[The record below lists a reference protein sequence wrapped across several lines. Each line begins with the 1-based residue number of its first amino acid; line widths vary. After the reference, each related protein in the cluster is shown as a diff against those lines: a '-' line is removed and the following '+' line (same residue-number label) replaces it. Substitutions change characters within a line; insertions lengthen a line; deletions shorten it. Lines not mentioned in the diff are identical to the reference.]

1 MTSEKEMSKLP
12 LPEWLSI
19 NRKGQG
25 ASEVWGSIKQVT
37 QRPCTKGEESLGILR
52 HGDFTMITVP
62 IILIIFKV
70 REGKLA
76 PYFN

>member
-1 MTSEKEMSKLP
+1 MTNEKEMSKLP

-25 ASEVWGSIKQVT
+25 ASEQWGINKQVT
-37 QRPCTKGEESLGILR
+37 QGPCTRGEESLGILR
-52 HGDFTMITVP
+52 HGDFTMLTEP

-70 REGKLA
+70 RVGTLA